1 MSLRR
6 SYSKESRSRYARSS
20 SFSNDHSSSSYHHR
34 PLSFRLIERD
44 RSLPPLGFDCNDD
57 QYSFERRSK
66 QVRDDFQRRSKKFRD
81 DFERR
86 LRCRFDDDDF
96 GRRLRCP
103 FNDDDFDRRFRLG
116 FHDDFDRRLRCGFH
130 DSVFDDPFFKS
141 NIGNSSLG
149 FGRNIP
155 INYQTNNNSI
165 STGRRIPIQYRPSP
179 MTNRHEKVCKQ
190 ISVNTDGTSNSFQ
203 RNNDYF
209 DRRENRF
216 STNDWTPR
224 QESPTRKRATM
235 TLVVRPPRIQYSD
248 ASYQQRTM
256 STPTYT
262 SSNITNYY

>member
-6 SYSKESRSRYARSS
+6 SCSKESRSHYSRSS

-34 PLSFRLIERD
+34 PLSSRLIQRD
-44 RSLPPLGFDCNDD
+44 CSLPPLGFDCNDD

-66 QVRDDFQRRSKKFRD
+66 QFRDDFQRRSKKFRD

-96 GRRLRCP
+96 
-103 FNDDDFDRRFRLG
+103 
-116 FHDDFDRRLRCGFH
+116 DRRLRCHFNDDLDHRLRWGFH
-130 DSVFDDPFFKS
+130 DSVFDDPFYKS

-155 INYQTNNNSI
+155 INYRTNDNSI

-179 MTNRHEKVCKQ
+179 MTNRREKVCKQ
-190 ISVNTDGTSNSFQ
+190 ININTDGTSNSFQ
-203 RNNDYF
+203 R
-209 DRRENRF
+209 RENRF
-216 STNDWTPR
+216 STSDWTPR
-224 QESPTRKRATM
+224 RESPTRKLATM
-235 TLVVRPPRIQYSD
+235 TLFVRPPRIQYSD

-256 STPTYT
+256 STPNYP